1 MIRGFALVAAL
12 LSTVAAP
19 LAAQDGLSDE
29 DLAVRRLRACLTAG
43 SASAP
48 KDSLLAAVAALRSL
62 CYAQINGVRDIRLG
76 QVDATY
82 GLPEARLSAGRQED
96 LERARDAAERRLNN
110 EIAQAVSKFTGLT
123 N

>member
-1 MIRGFALVAAL
+1 MIRRLALVAAL

-43 SASAP
+43 AAGAS
-48 KDSLLAAVAALRSL
+48 KDSLLAAVMALRSL
-62 CYAQINGVRDIRLG
+62 CYAQINGLRNIRLG
-76 QVDATY
+76 RVDASF

-96 LERARDAAERRLNN
+96 LERARDAAERRLDD
-110 EIAQAVSKFTGLT
+110 EIAQAVSRFTGLT